1 MSFFTFQFLFAWFG
15 NGYFHL
21 HIFFMQSDAIYR
33 EERRCDK
40 CGMVCCSAAHLGLLH
55 NRRPA
60 DAFVG
65 GKMAMEM
72 LRLAT

>member
-1 MSFFTFQFLFAWFG
+1 M
-15 NGYFHL
+15 
-21 HIFFMQSDAIYR
+21 FFMQSDATYR